1 MNLLELRDLVSK
13 GEGQHLEFKLK
24 ATFPEK
30 IVREMV
36 GFANSGGGQLLV
48 GVDDDGRI
56 AGLKFAEE
64 ERFVIDRAIRA
75 HGVPEFK
82 YQSQFIPLNSKR
94 SILHYRVN
102 ESRRK
107 PIYFLENPVLS
118 TRGEAYIRY
127 KDQTI
132 KASPE
137 MVQIL
142 KRSRGKKSTVIK
154 LGSEEQQLFNF
165 IAKHDKATLMD
176 FMHICGLNRNVASK
190 KLVDLVISNILE
202 IVADE
207 KVDYFIMKNSEF
219 RNQ

>member
-56 AGLKFAEE
+56 AGLKFATE
-64 ERFVIDRAIRA
+64 ERFVIERAIQKHA
-75 HGVPEFK
+75 APQLK
-82 YQSQFIPLNSKR
+82 YNSEFIPLNEKR
-94 SILHYRVN
+94 SVLLYRVS

-107 PIYFLENPVLS
+107 PVYFLENPAAS
-118 TRGEAYIRY
+118 SRGEAFIRY
-127 KDQTI
+127 QDKTI

-137 MVQIL
+137 LVQIL
-142 KRSRGKKSTVIK
+142 KRSRGKKSPVIK
-154 LGSEEQQLFNF
+154 LGSEERQLFNY
-165 IAKHDKATLMD
+165 IEKHGKATVME
-176 FMHICGLNRNVASK
+176 FMHICGLGRPLASQ
-190 KLVDLVISNILE
+190 KLVDLVQSNILQ

-207 KVDYFIMKNSEF
+207 KADYFIMKTQEM
-219 RNQ
+219 

>member
-64 ERFVIDRAIRA
+64 ERFVIDRAIRV
-75 HGVPEFK
+75 HGIPGLK

-94 SILHYRVN
+94 SILHYRVS

-107 PIYFLENPVLS
+107 PVYFLENPVQN
-118 TRGEAYIRY
+118 TRGEAFIRHQD
-127 KDQTI
+127 KTI

-154 LGSEEQQLFNF
+154 LGNEEQQLFNF
-165 IAKHDKATLMD
+165 IARHGKATLMD
-176 FMHICGLNRNVASK
+176 FMHICGLSRALASK
-190 KLVDLVISNILE
+190 KLVDLVMSNILE

-207 KVDYFIMKNSEF
+207 KVDYFIMKNQEP
-219 RNQ
+219 RYQ

>member
-64 ERFVIDRAIRA
+64 ERFVIDRAIRV
-75 HGVPEFK
+75 HGVPELK
-82 YQSQFIPLNSKR
+82 YQSQFIPLNNKR
-94 SILHYRVN
+94 SILHYRVS

-107 PIYFLENPVLS
+107 PVYFLENPVQGA
-118 TRGEAYIRY
+118 RGEAFIRY
-127 KDQTI
+127 QDKTI
-132 KASPE
+132 KASHQ

-154 LGSEEQQLFNF
+154 LGNEEQQLFNF
-165 IAKHDKATLMD
+165 IERDGKATLMD
-176 FMHICGLNRNVASK
+176 FMHICGLNRALASK
-190 KLVDLVISNILE
+190 KLVDLVMSNILE

-207 KVDYFIMKNSEF
+207 KVDFFIMKNQEP
-219 RNQ
+219 RYQ

>member
-13 GEGQHLEFKLK
+13 GEGQYVEFKLK

-36 GFANSGGGQLLV
+36 GFANSGGGQILV
-48 GVDDDGRI
+48 GVDDDGRL

-64 ERFVIDRAIRA
+64 ERFVIDRAIA
-75 HGVPEFK
+75 VHSVPGLK
-82 YQSQFIPLNSKR
+82 YQSQFIPLNNKR
-94 SILHYRVN
+94 SILQYRVS

-107 PIYFLENPVLS
+107 PIYYLESPS
-118 TRGEAYIRY
+118 QTTRGEAFIRY

-132 KASPE
+132 RASQE
-137 MVQIL
+137 MVSIL
-142 KRSRGKKSTVIK
+142 KRAKRKNSTLIK
-154 LGSEEQQLFNF
+154 IGTEEQQLFSF
-165 IAKHDKATLMD
+165 IARHGKATVMD
-176 FMHICGLNRNVASK
+176 FMNICGISRNVASR

-207 KVDYFIMKNSEF
+207 KDDFFIMKNPET
-219 RNQ
+219 R

>member
-1 MNLLELRDLVSK
+1 
-13 GEGQHLEFKLK
+13 
-24 ATFPEK
+24 
-30 IVREMV
+30 MV

-64 ERFVIDRAIRA
+64 ERFVIDRAIRV
-75 HGVPEFK
+75 HGIPGLK

-94 SILHYRVN
+94 SILHYRVS

-107 PIYFLENPVLS
+107 PVYFLENPTQD
-118 TRGEAYIRY
+118 TRGEAFIRHQD
-127 KDQTI
+127 KTI

-142 KRSRGKKSTVIK
+142 KRSRVKKSTVIK
-154 LGSEEQQLFNF
+154 LGNEEQQLFNF
-165 IAKHDKATLMD
+165 IARHGQATLMD
-176 FMHICGLNRNVASK
+176 FMHICGLSRALASK
-190 KLVDLVISNILE
+190 KLVDLVMSNILE

-207 KVDYFIMKNSEF
+207 KVDYFIMKNQEP
-219 RNQ
+219 RYQ